1 MWTLELIEEAKRE
14 IRALP
19 ADVRASFGRIADLLL
34 QKGPYA
40 VFMPYV
46 RPVASGLWEMR
57 LKGKDGIA
65 RAFYFAASGQRLVV
79 VRAFVKKT
87 EKAPRREIDIA
98 LKRMR
103 NF

>member
-57 LKGKDGIA
+57 LKA
-65 RAFYFAASGQRLVV
+65 RTVSPGPFILRLLDSAS
-79 VRAFVKKT
+79 
-87 EKAPRREIDIA
+87 
-98 LKRMR
+98 
-103 NF
+103 